1 MKTVICLSA
10 LSLAITGNAAAG
22 RAQSLERRVTAAG
35 ESPAQFQFA
44 ARDGICGDGRS
55 FIRADEDGWYGNF
68 STDGSRTP
76 ACERGPVRVVVVR
89 AGRDVV
95 KVETYVGPVPAD
107 AGAATNLGAVP
118 AREAA
123 AYLLSLA
130 AVADGRPARDAL
142 LPAML
147 ADSAVVTPQLLQ
159 IAKDQSR
166 GRDVRRSAISWL
178 ARRRAEPGGAG
189 AAAVARTLD
198 LMVRDG
204 TDNESVRQQAM
215 QAFAR
220 LDRGEGVP
228 ALLGFAADRDRWIA
242 RHAFQS
248 LARSGDP
255 RARQFLR
262 DALKRPEL
270 DEESRI
276 EAIRGIGG
284 EYATRADLTLLRER
298 YPALDSDRER
308 DAVISA
314 VAQAGGSENVT
325 WLLGVAQARTEPMQR
340 RRRAL
345 SLLSRSDDPRVKDAL
360 KDLVD
365 HR

>member
-1 MKTVICLSA
+1 MKTVICISA
-10 LSLAITGNAAAG
+10 LLLAITGSAATATAP
-22 RAQSLERRVTAAG
+22 AQSLERRVAAAG
-35 ESPAQFQFA
+35 DSPVQFQFA

-89 AGRDVV
+89 AGREVV
-95 KVETYVGPVPAD
+95 KVETYVGPVAAD
-107 AGAATNLGAVP
+107 AGAATKLGAVP

-130 AVADGRPARDAL
+130 
-142 LPAML
+142 
-147 ADSAVVTPQLLQ
+147 
-159 IAKDQSR
+159 
-166 GRDVRRSAISWL
+166 
-178 ARRRAEPGGAG
+178 

-215 QAFAR
+215 QAIAR

-228 ALLGFAADRDRWIA
+228 ALLAFAADHDRWIA

-262 DALKRPEL
+262 DALKRQEL

-314 VAQAGGSENVT
+314 VAQGGGSENVT

-360 KDLVD
+360 RELVD
-365 HR
+365 RR